1 MLWLTKRCA
10 LPTISSF
17 LCRPTESALNAT
29 VFDRA
34 LSAFTVCVR
43 NFSSFNSAALRS
55 PSCPFC
61 SIRFFLPSAFSRV
74 GKRAKALWADPRPAA
89 GSAISASGRSGER
102 RRFMVSHP
110 RRFPDARSGNDL
122 VQKWLSRYASHP
134 DDVARMT
141 EHSKRYLFHIVEAL
155 EARQMPAELAL
166 LPFIESA
173 YDPRALSVAKAAGIW
188 QFVPATGREY
198 ALAQNL
204 FRDERRDVLA
214 STDAALDYLSKLY
227 ETFGDWHFALA
238 AYDWGMGNV
247 QRAIKRNQRAG
258 LPADY
263 ASLRMPNETR
273 DYVPK
278 LQAIKR
284 IVFNPR
290 QY

>member
-43 NFSSFNSAALRS
+43 NFSSFNSAALRN

-89 GSAISASGRSGER
+89 EAQFLNQDDQESAGDLWSRIRGG
-102 RRFMVSHP
+102 FQM
-110 RRFPDARSGNDL
+110 PDLENDL

-155 EARQMPAELAL
+155 EARQMPAE
-166 LPFIESA
+166 
-173 YDPRALSVAKAAGIW
+173 
-188 QFVPATGREY
+188 
-198 ALAQNL
+198 
-204 FRDERRDVLA
+204 
-214 STDAALDYLSKLY
+214 
-227 ETFGDWHFALA
+227 
-238 AYDWGMGNV
+238 
-247 QRAIKRNQRAG
+247 
-258 LPADY
+258 
-263 ASLRMPNETR
+263 
-273 DYVPK
+273 
-278 LQAIKR
+278 
-284 IVFNPR
+284 
-290 QY
+290 

>member
-43 NFSSFNSAALRS
+43 NFSSFNSAALRN

-61 SIRFFLPSAFSRV
+61 SIRFFYFSLFSLLANAQKPFGLTRAQRLEAQFLNQDDQESAGDLWSRIR
-74 GKRAKALWADPRPAA
+74 G
-89 GSAISASGRSGER
+89 G
-102 RRFMVSHP
+102 FQM
-110 RRFPDARSGNDL
+110 PDLENDL

-141 EHSKRYLFHIVEAL
+141 EPSKHYLFHIVEAL
-155 EARQMPAELAL
+155 EARHIPAELAL
-166 LPFIESA
+166 LPFIDSA
-173 YDPRALSVAKAAGIW
+173 YDPRALSVAKASGIW
-188 QFVPATGREY
+188 QFVPGTGREY

-214 STDAALDYLSKLY
+214 STGAALDYLSKLY
-227 ETFGDWHFALA
+227 EMFGDWHFALA

-278 LQAIKR
+278 L
-284 IVFNPR
+284 
-290 QY
+290 